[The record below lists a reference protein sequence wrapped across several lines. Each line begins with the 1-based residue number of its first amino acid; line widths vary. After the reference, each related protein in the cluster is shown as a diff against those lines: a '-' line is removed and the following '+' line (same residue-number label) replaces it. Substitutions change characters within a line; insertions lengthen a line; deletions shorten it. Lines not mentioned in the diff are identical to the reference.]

1 MGPSPLSEYRM
12 GRERWWHIAGVGY
25 PGLVFAWLM
34 PVLALLGLTG
44 LCMGMVSIG
53 AFGPGLPLARPP
65 GLSTQPCGCPP
76 WLSRGSPVS
85 HSGTTLCGVACGS
98 LLNPPL
104 QSPVGHHT
112 SRWIHPPKAVDDII
126 VDCHG
131 IAPVMPCMS
140 VYVVNGR
147 SCRDPCYR
155 MGHPLGRRLPL
166 RVI

>member
-1 MGPSPLSEYRM
+1 M
-12 GRERWWHIAGVGY
+12 IAWKS
-25 PGLVFAWLM
+25 GLVFAWLL

-98 LLNPPL
+98 FSKSASAVARRAPHEPL
-104 QSPVGHHT
+104 DPSTQRP
-112 SRWIHPPKAVDDII
+112 IDDII

-131 IAPVMPCMS
+131 IAPVRPCMS